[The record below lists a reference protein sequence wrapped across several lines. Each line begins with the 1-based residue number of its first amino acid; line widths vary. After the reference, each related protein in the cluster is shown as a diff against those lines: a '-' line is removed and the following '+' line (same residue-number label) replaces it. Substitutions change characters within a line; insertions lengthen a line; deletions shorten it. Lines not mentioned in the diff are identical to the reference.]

1 MCSDVC
7 VCVCWALSA
16 RVGSF
21 TTIARLAPCS
31 THFICNTSIICMCI
45 IYSPIYARSG
55 NNNNNGGSN
64 ISNYMLLDI
73 WTEQTH
79 SYSSDLGH
87 ILLCLVSHMSNS
99 AWHPR
104 TYIYILRRSALRWC
118 MRDGGVDGIIEEWTG
133 NMLGSRERC
142 VLFGRWSNR
151 KRKESLGRRERCEAQ
166 NTFGSIHG
174 FWIHVVSHKRVL
186 DTWLCRRRVC
196 PFFLYYILHLLRSR
210 ARALVWWVRDAVS
223 WWNLGESRGP
233 SEWIL
238 CICPAVGDDDNA
250 ETRQLRNDE

>member
-1 MCSDVC
+1 MQWCVC
-7 VCVCWALSA
+7 VCVLGSVCA
-16 RVGSF
+16 RWLIHNHCSPRAMFNTFYMQHVNNMYVHHIVLYMLDRAT
-21 TTIARLAPCS
+21 TTITEAA
-31 THFICNTSIICMCI
+31 TSVITCCWTYELNKHIRI
-45 IYSPIYARSG
+45 RRISDIYSYAWSLTWVTQPGIR
-55 NNNNNGGSN
+55 
-64 ISNYMLLDI
+64 
-73 WTEQTH
+73 
-79 SYSSDLGH
+79 GH
-87 ILLCLVSHMSNS
+87 
-99 AWHPR
+99 
-104 TYIYILRRSALRWC
+104 IYILRRSALRWC

-210 ARALVWWVRDAVS
+210 ALVWWVRDAVS

-238 CICPAVGDDDNA
+238 CICLAVGDDDNA